1 MSSFPALLFIAGHAY
16 SENEHFRVVENG
28 EATEYLNYV
37 GTLNVQAYHRY
48 RLVMVTWH
56 DHRTKQSRTTN
67 TNMEH

>member
-16 SENEHFRVVENG
+16 IENEHFRVVENG

-48 RLVMVTWH
+48 RLVMIT
-56 DHRTKQSRTTN
+56 
-67 TNMEH
+67 